1 MIFTLPNLFYLGVKV
16 LTFVAMDSEHGV
28 ALSVNR
34 KPSYTVA
41 IGPNIV
47 LDLQVSPTKGA
58 VLVNNYLQEGH
69 ERARVLTITS
79 IRNGIKKLALMGKLS
94 RLRNQRT
101 PAYNFFTNGVI
112 GGNNVLDGKFL
123 GGTGYMDSIYNN
135 FIKRSFGKFIS
146 EL

>member
-1 MIFTLPNLFYLGVKV
+1 
-16 LTFVAMDSEHGV
+16 MDSEHGV

-79 IRNGIKKLALMGKLS
+79 IKNGIKKLALMGKLS

-101 PAYNFFTNGVI
+101 PGYNFFTNGVI
-112 GGNNVLDGKFL
+112 GGNNVLGA
-123 GGTGYMDSIYNN
+123 TGYMDSIYNN